1 MESANVKPVEEWPV
15 GQRIECPKC
24 GEPGVARVYTIRA
37 KGREYTYWVV
47 NHKDRKCIIKRIE
60 GPKPEAAG
68 TAPTATF
75 AQEAPAQVPVEEER
89 VEAERRVEVPGLRA
103 LEEVRGAVNR
113 YGWYAFLVGRCWG
126 AVTAAVERDTPEGA
140 VSHFR
145 NQARKLIERLGIPAE
160 EAVTAV
166 EAYAKNP
173 SNEGKRVASE
183 KAADLVKQVCWILA
197 DAVAAAVQKQ
207 AAPQPAFDAKTF
219 AEAVAEEV
227 RKRVEETVKTAQVP
241 EVVISEREYAVM
253 HAVYRGKTTEEKRK
267 VAAKYGIPEAE
278 MGKIA
283 RGVWDRV
290 FAPGRKIVVVEGQ
303 PA

>member
-1 MESANVKPVEEWPV
+1 MVSANVKPVEEWRV
-15 GQRIECPKC
+15 GEHVTCPRC
-24 GEPGVARVYTIRA
+24 GRVGKVAISTFRA
-37 KGREYTYWVV
+37 KGKEYTYWVV
-47 NHKDRKCIIKRIE
+47 NHPDKRKCVIE
-60 GPKPEAAG
+60 RVGGPKAEAKA
-68 TAPTATF
+68 APITTF
-75 AQEAPAQVPVEEER
+75 AEEGPAQVPVEEER
-89 VEAERRVEVPGLRA
+89 VEAERRVEIPGLRA

-126 AVTAAVERDTPEGA
+126 AVTAAVEGDTPEGA

-160 EAVTAV
+160 EAVAAV

-207 AAPQPAFDAKTF
+207 AAPQPAFDAKAF

-227 RKRVEETVKTAQVP
+227 RKRVEEAVKTAQVP

-253 HAVYRGKTTEEKRK
+253 HAVYRGKRTEEKRK
-267 VAAKYGIPEAE
+267 VAEKYGIPEE
-278 MGKIA
+278 KMGEVA
-283 RGVWDRV
+283 RSVWDRV
-290 FAPGRKIVVVEGQ
+290 FAPGRKIVVVEGRS
-303 PA
+303 A